1 MLVNYR
7 LERLVDMSEIQLMHY
22 KQKTPEE
29 TVQFLQDILKN
40 MKDGYETKVKLG
52 EEVAYKLDKF

>member
-40 MKDGYETKVKLG
+40 MKVEGKRQTTRLG
-52 EEVAYKLDKF
+52 

>member
-1 MLVNYR
+1 
-7 LERLVDMSEIQLMHY
+7 MSEIQLMHY

-40 MKDGYETKVKLG
+40 YEGVLIWKVWTS
-52 EEVAYKLDKF
+52 

>member
-1 MLVNYR
+1 
-7 LERLVDMSEIQLMHY
+7 MSEIQLMHY

-40 MKDGYETKVKLG
+40 MKV
-52 EEVAYKLDKF
+52 EVTEHGRKEVPSEHMLFA